1 MIKRH
6 IITLIL
12 ALSALTALTAAP
24 QGRHGRPYTEADPLV
39 MVCDWSFPPYE
50 LNKNGTPT
58 GYCVEVMDAIL
69 NKLEIPHRFEMRD
82 WTKAIEAF
90 ESGQADMIHAL
101 DVVYDKPP
109 YVQTQN
115 FMTFYKIEVAYRD
128 DTPPLRSLKQLTSE
142 DTIVVKNNDY
152 AAVYLNQQEFRPYH
166 VRYENPHDAL
176 VALSNGEI
184 KYYLWGS
191 MPLRQEIQ
199 EMALD
204 NVRTCDVDI
213 PTGELH
219 FTSTDK
225 ELINDIDEEFAR
237 MMQEGE
243 LEIIS
248 DKWFHPERIH
258 DNTPRYVFFI
268 IGLVVML
275 IIIFLIL
282 SQLLR
287 RQIRK
292 KAERTRDLGNIMAQA
307 LSMGSFYI
315 FEHDLVS
322 GQMKNVYGNLM
333 PEEGMDVEEFFD
345 QIAPSDVEHTR
356 SVYGHLLKNVK
367 QPYSTD
373 YKWNGR
379 QMNGYSIAE
388 MEGGQLTHIINIVKD
403 ITREVE
409 QDSANNEL
417 ANRYSKIFHSNVIAM
432 SFYDANGKLIDFNDS
447 MRELCVFNDQ
457 MEAYFRNT
465 CMFDAPA
472 LQNDF
477 DRTSK
482 HSFHVCQRMY
492 YPEIGIDKYLDF
504 RIRPTFDDQDHLLY
518 YIVTS
523 RDVTA
528 EREMDLEQRKHE
540 KKLKQIS
547 KRVSRYEHELNYLL
561 KNGNMFVWSISFK
574 TMEIIFSRSLS
585 SYEFKESFED
595 YLNSMF
601 GDERAAAAYNMKA
614 LMETRQPFNTI
625 HHFLSTPIDNG
636 PQWYAISGMPVMEDD
651 GECTGYFGV
660 LKNVNDLMT
669 VQEQLKKERTRA
681 EASGTMKSAFLANM
695 THEIRTP
702 LNAIVGFSDLLQIID
717 EPADRQEF
725 IRIIRNNCDMLL
737 RLINDILEASDTGQ
751 TLAIAP
757 TDVDFS
763 QVFDDICQTLAQRV
777 QEPGVEFLKENPYPT
792 LNTTLDKGRVQQ
804 VITNFVT
811 NAVKYTHEGHIKVGY
826 RKQDEGLY
834 IYCEDTGAGIP
845 KDKQAS
851 VFERFV
857 KLNDFVQG
865 TGLGLSICKTIA
877 ERCNGKIGVFSEGE
891 GKGSTFWLWIP
902 CELNKD

>member
-128 DTPPLRSLKQLTSE
+128 DTPPLRSLKQLTSK

-243 LEIIS
+243 LEVIT

-258 DNTPRYVFFI
+258 HNTPRYVFFI

-275 IIIFLIL
+275 IIVFMIL
-282 SQLLR
+282 SHLLR

-292 KAERTRDLGNIMAQA
+292 KAEKTRDLGNIMAQA
-307 LSMGSFYI
+307 LSMGRFYV
-315 FEHDLVS
+315 FEHDLAT
-322 GQMKNVYGNLM
+322 GQISNVYGNLI

-345 QIAPSDVEHTR
+345 QIAPSDEEHIR
-356 SVYGHLLKNVK
+356 SVYGHLLKNAK
-367 QPYSTD
+367 QPFD
-373 YKWNGR
+373 LDLKWNGR
-379 QMNGYSIAE
+379 QLRGNSIAE
-388 MEGGQLTHIINIVKD
+388 MEGDQLTHIISIVKD
-403 ITREVE
+403 ITLEVE

-417 ANRYSKIFHSNVIAM
+417 ANRYSRIFQSNIIAM
-432 SFYDANGKLIDFNDS
+432 SFYDASGKLIDFNDS
-447 MRELCVFNDQ
+447 MRELCVFTEES
-457 MEAYFRNT
+457 EAYF
-465 CMFDAPA
+465 
-472 LQNDF
+472 
-477 DRTSK
+477 
-482 HSFHVCQRMY
+482 
-492 YPEIGIDKYLDF
+492 PEIGIDKYLDF

-528 EREMDLEQRKHE
+528 EREMDMEQRKHE
-540 KKLKQIS
+540 KKLRHIS

-585 SYEFKESFED
+585 SYEFRESFED

-601 GDERAAAAYNMKA
+601 EDERAAAASNLKA
-614 LMETRQPFNTI
+614 LMESRQPFNNT

-636 PQWYAISGMPVMEDD
+636 PQWYAISGMPIIEDD

-737 RLINDILEASDTGQ
+737 RLINDILEASGTGQ

-811 NAVKYTHEGHIKVGY
+811 NAVKYTREGHIKVGY

>member
-128 DTPPLRSLKQLTSE
+128 DTPPLRSLKQLTSK

-225 ELINDIDEEFAR
+225 ELI
-237 MMQEGE
+237 EGE
-243 LEIIS
+243 LEVIT

-258 DNTPRYVFFI
+258 HNTPRYVFFI

-275 IIIFLIL
+275 IIVFMIL
-282 SQLLR
+282 SHLLR

-292 KAERTRDLGNIMAQA
+292 KAEKTRDLGNIMAQA
-307 LSMGSFYI
+307 LSMGRFYVT
-315 FEHDLVS
+315 ELELVS
-322 GQMKNVYGNLM
+322 GQMKNVYGNLI

-345 QIAPSDVEHTR
+345 QIAPSDVEHVR
-356 SVYGHLLKNVK
+356 SVYGHLLKNAK
-367 QPYSTD
+367 QPFD
-373 YKWNGR
+373 LDFKWNGR
-379 QMNGYSIAE
+379 QLRGNSIAE
-388 MEGGQLTHIINIVKD
+388 MDGDQLTHIISIVKD
-403 ITREVE
+403 ITLEVE

-417 ANRYSKIFHSNVIAM
+417 ANRYSKIFQSNIIAM
-432 SFYDANGKLIDFNDS
+432 SFYDASGKLIDFNDS
-447 MRELCVFNDQ
+447 MRELCVFTEES
-457 MEAYFRNT
+457 EAYFRKT
-465 CMFDAPA
+465 CMFDAPS

-528 EREMDLEQRKHE
+528 EREMDMEQRKHE
-540 KKLKQIS
+540 KKLLHIS

-585 SYEFKESFED
+585 SYEFRESFED

-601 GDERAAAAYNMKA
+601 EDERAAAASNLKA
-614 LMETRQPFNTI
+614 LMESRQPFNNT

-636 PQWYAISGMPVMEDD
+636 PQWYAISGMPIIEDD

-811 NAVKYTHEGHIKVGY
+811 NAVKYTREGHIKVGY

>member
-128 DTPPLRSLKQLTSE
+128 DTPPLRSLKQLTSK

-243 LEIIS
+243 LEVIT

-258 DNTPRYVFFI
+258 HNTPRYVFFI

-275 IIIFLIL
+275 IIVFMIL
-282 SQLLR
+282 SHLLR

-292 KAERTRDLGNIMAQA
+292 KAEKTRDLGNIMAQA
-307 LSMGSFYI
+307 LSMGRFYVI
-315 FEHDLVS
+315 EHD
-322 GQMKNVYGNLM
+322 
-333 PEEGMDVEEFFD
+333 EEHV
-345 QIAPSDVEHTR
+345 R
-356 SVYGHLLKNVK
+356 SVYGHLLKNAK
-367 QPYSTD
+367 QPFD
-373 YKWNGR
+373 LDLKWNGR
-379 QMNGYSIAE
+379 QLRGNSIAE
-388 MEGGQLTHIINIVKD
+388 MDGDQLTHIINIVKD
-403 ITREVE
+403 ITLEVE
-409 QDSANNEL
+409 QDSANKEL
-417 ANRYSKIFHSNVIAM
+417 ANRYSKIFRSNIIAM
-432 SFYDANGKLIDFNDS
+432 SFYDASGKLIDFNDS
-447 MRELCVFNDQ
+447 MRELCVFTEES
-457 MEAYFRNT
+457 EAYFRKT
-465 CMFDAPA
+465 CMFDAPS

-540 KKLKQIS
+540 KKLRHIS

-585 SYEFKESFED
+585 SYEFRESFED

-601 GDERAAAAYNMKA
+601 EDERAAAASNLKA
-614 LMETRQPFNTI
+614 LMESRQPFNNT

-636 PQWYAISGMPVMEDD
+636 PQWYAISGMPIIEDD

-737 RLINDILEASDTGQ
+737 RLINDILEASGTGQ

-811 NAVKYTHEGHIKVGY
+811 NAVKYTREGHIKVGY